1 MANTTNID
9 LVKPLGTDHALISVI
24 NSNYDKID
32 TEAGN
37 VRSNMALVQNTNT
50 ATEAIAKD
58 QLVVWKGVLKKATSA
73 IASGATLS
81 ASNLAD
87 TDIAVELAELQNQM
101 TPENIQVSLSEYVS
115 SNSSVKCYKVGRLC
129 VVNLNVN
136 ILSTMVGS
144 GNIATGCP
152 NALSPGMGALVS
164 QGTNKTLGITV
175 TSSGVLRLDGTT
187 GGATG
192 WMNGNVVYITAS

>member
-32 TEAGN
+32 TEAGK

-58 QLVVWKGVLKKATSA
+58 QLVLWKGVLKKATSA

-81 ASNLAD
+81 SSNLAN
-87 TDIAVELAELQNQM
+87 TDIADELAALKSEITPSAITITAGTNITIVLQNCKKIGNLVVINAVVKSSVDISTGETIITLPRTSNGRIDTTMVAIENNDTVTLYCGSSSSELKRSGKTM
-101 TPENIQVSLSEYVS
+101 TANREYVL
-115 SNSSVKCYKVGRLC
+115 NLCYVA
-129 VVNLNVN
+129 N
-136 ILSTMVGS
+136 
-144 GNIATGCP
+144 
-152 NALSPGMGALVS
+152 
-164 QGTNKTLGITV
+164 
-175 TSSGVLRLDGTT
+175 
-187 GGATG
+187 
-192 WMNGNVVYITAS
+192 